1 MTARI
6 PAGAQATAGVRPH
19 EHAARPRIVV
29 FSSLFPSSVQPN
41 AGLFVRERLFRVGAR
56 LPISVVAPTPW
67 FPLQKVLRRW
77 KPHFRP
83 GAPAHEVQRGV
94 DVWYPRFFSLPGVA
108 KQFDGIAMALCA
120 YPRLKRLQREGRLDL
135 IDAHFG
141 YPDGYAAVK
150 LGAWLGVP
158 VTITLRGTE
167 VRHAQD
173 PALAP
178 LLRTA
183 LEGAAKVFAVSESLK
198 RVAVDLGISPSKI
211 EVVGNG
217 VDADKFRPLDRKKA
231 RDELAIDDDAPVLIS
246 VGALVERKGFH
257 RVIELLPELRKRWPK
272 LLYLA
277 VGGSS
282 TEGNNRAELEA
293 LVERLDLKSAVRFM
307 GALPPDQLST
317 PLSAADVFVLS
328 TSNEGW
334 ANVFLEAMA
343 CGLPVVTTDV
353 GGNREV
359 VNDDEL
365 GIIVPFGDRAA
376 LSGALQ
382 EALTTEWSRERIRQY
397 AESNSWD
404 ERVGRLC
411 ANFAALGAPGSA
423 ASERRT

>member
-1 MTARI
+1 MSDKVSPPGLAAEQPMGTA
-6 PAGAQATAGVRPH
+6 AS
-19 EHAARPRIVV
+19 PRIVV
-29 FSSLFPSSVQPN
+29 LSSLFPSGIQPN
-41 AGLFVRERLFRVGAR
+41 AGLFVRERMFRVGAR
-56 LPISVVAPTPW
+56 LPLAVVAPTPW
-67 FPLQKVLRRW
+67 FPLQKILRRW

-83 GAPAHEVQRGV
+83 GAPAYERQKGV
-94 DVWYPRFFSLPGVA
+94 DVWFPRFFSLPGIA

-120 YPRLKRLQREGRLDL
+120 YPRMSALKRAGRLDL

-150 LGAWLGVP
+150 LGKWLGVP

-167 VRHAQD
+167 ARHARD

-178 LLRTA
+178 LLRRA

-198 RVAVDLGISPSKI
+198 SVAVGLGIPPGKI

-217 VDADKFRPLDRKKA
+217 VDAEKFRPLDRTEA
-231 RDELAIDDDAPVLIS
+231 RAALQIGPEAPVLIS

-257 RVIELLPELRKRWPK
+257 RVIELLPVLREHWPG
-272 LLYLA
+272 LVYLV

-282 TEGNNRAELEA
+282 TEGNIRTELEA
-293 LVERLDLKSAVRFM
+293 LVDRLDLRGTVRFL
-307 GALPPDQLST
+307 GALPPERLAQ
-317 PLSAADVFVLS
+317 PLSAADVFVLL

-365 GIIVPFGDRAA
+365 GIIVPFGVRDDLQAAVHKA
-376 LSGALQ
+376 LS
-382 EALTTEWSRERIRQY
+382 TEWRKARIRQY

-411 ANFAALGAPGSA
+411 ANFSALSATGSR
-423 ASERRT
+423 ASNQQQK